1 MPTTERKRKPS
12 TGVGSAGV
20 PLLCGY
26 LIFKEPPV
34 RILKYVKTKEP
45 PVPIQALKPRE

>member
-1 MPTTERKRKPS
+1 MSTTEQKRKPS
-12 TGVGSAGV
+12 TGLVSARV

-26 LIFKEPPV
+26 LIFKDPPV
-34 RILKYVKTKEP
+34 LILKYVKTKEP